1 MQDGDT
7 LWDIARTYYT
17 TPKKIMNMNQMESEE
32 IRRGDHLII
41 MKELER
47 VKC

>member
-1 MQDGDT
+1 MGHCPDLLHHT
-7 LWDIARTYYT
+7 E
-17 TPKKIMNMNQMESEE
+17 KIMNMNQMESEE